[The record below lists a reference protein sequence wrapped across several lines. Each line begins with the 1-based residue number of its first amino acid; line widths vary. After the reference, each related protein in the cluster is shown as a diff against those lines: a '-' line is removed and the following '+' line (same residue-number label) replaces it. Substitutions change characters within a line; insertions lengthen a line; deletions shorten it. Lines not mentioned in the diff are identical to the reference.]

1 MRLGRQSSQSAALRC
16 RRGHNGLSIYLGLSR
31 AVCALCHSRAASR
44 QVWQAQGEAHWHC
57 YAHGWKAAARVVP
70 SSATPPLPPPS
81 SACCKLRLALSPP
94 SRSAQCHRP
103 TGNRGSSRRTSPRF
117 HCFAD
122 FHTGCL
128 GHAASAGRQ
137 RTGGLCSAAAR
148 REPALGRP
156 SQCRAWDSVDVGA
169 PRRTRGDSLDS
180 TSCIISHQAAK
191 LITESRVSSMGRAL
205 PFLGAHSTTQPASK
219 SSCNLQASR
228 QVILSTARRPN
239 PSCSLPRSKS
249 SANLSPLDL
258 SECAS
263 GVGGDCVGGVEG
275 SCV

>member
-1 MRLGRQSSQSAALRC
+1 MHCATLERLVGRC
-16 RRGHNGLSIYLGLSR
+16 GRR
-31 AVCALCHSRAASR
+31 
-44 QVWQAQGEAHWHC
+44 
-57 YAHGWKAAARVVP
+57 RV
-70 SSATPPLPPPS
+70 
-81 SACCKLRLALSPP
+81 
-94 SRSAQCHRP
+94 RP
-103 TGNRGSSRRTSPRF
+103 TGTVTRTDGRQLPVSCHRRQRRLFLLPLPLVVNCGSLFRHRPVRLSAIDPQETEGVAVGRALVFTVLPISTRVAWATLRVL
-117 HCFAD
+117 A
-122 FHTGCL
+122 GKEQ
-128 GHAASAGRQ
+128 AASVLRLPVANQLWAVHRK
-137 RTGGLCSAAAR
+137 
-148 REPALGRP
+148 
-156 SQCRAWDSVDVGA
+156 CRAWDSVDVGA

-249 SANLSPLDL
+249 SANLSPLNL

>member
-94 SRSAQCHRP
+94 SRSAQSIDP
-103 TGNRGSSRRTSPRF
+103 QPSDEPSFSDFRR
-117 HCFAD
+117 
-122 FHTGCL
+122 
-128 GHAASAGRQ
+128 
-137 RTGGLCSAAAR
+137 
-148 REPALGRP
+148 
-156 SQCRAWDSVDVGA
+156 
-169 PRRTRGDSLDS
+169 LDS

-249 SANLSPLDL
+249 SANLPPLNL